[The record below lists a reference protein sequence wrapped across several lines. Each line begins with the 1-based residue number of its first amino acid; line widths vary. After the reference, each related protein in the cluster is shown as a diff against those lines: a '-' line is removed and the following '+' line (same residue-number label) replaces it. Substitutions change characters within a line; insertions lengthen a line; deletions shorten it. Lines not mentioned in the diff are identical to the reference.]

1 MKLENKNALEWLFD
15 RSGGLELKMTI
26 FTTFTLTSSVVYD
39 LLLYNIS
46 PGLMCENNEKR
57 GWNLQIVELLHR
69 KSC

>member
-26 FTTFTLTSSVVYD
+26 FTTFTMTSSVVYD

-46 PGLMCENNEKR
+46 PGLMCENNEKKR
-57 GWNLQIVELLHR
+57 LELANR
-69 KSC
+69 